1 MQKRFTDDKP
11 NRLHLVDND
20 VLLTNRWIYNR
31 QLDANKDL
39 LAMHL
44 EERIYPLLTQF
55 IPEQRSVYSII
66 SHLIFCTT
74 LTGQRFN
81 KPSK

>member
-1 MQKRFTDDKP
+1 MQKRFTVDKP

-55 IPEQRSVYSII
+55 IP
-66 SHLIFCTT
+66 
-74 LTGQRFN
+74 
-81 KPSK
+81 